1 MTFEYAGKDD
11 DLHELYITKRID
23 EYSTQGRTEFA
34 WSIALFKLARS
45 NKEVQRAERAGRNAL
60 KHLRSALDWAEDTNK
75 EDDAHAQLDKAGT
88 FIRKTF
94 GCNFLFEEGT
104 YFQTCPVALGH
115 NRIGFSI
122 GATATRI
129 CSLCGEDLSE
139 CEHLKGNAYFVPG
152 GYEDLGHCRVCLS
165 TTKCDHLPDKIYRAS
180 VCAKLIE
187 IELHEVSLVNRPAH
201 PEARIQKVSISSEKI
216 RQQLGEEFVDGM
228 PVSCDY
234 CLSECDGLFRP
245 NDSTLNSI
253 SN

>member
-115 NRIGFSI
+115 NR
-122 GATATRI
+122 
-129 CSLCGEDLSE
+129 
-139 CEHLKGNAYFVPG
+139 NAYFVPG